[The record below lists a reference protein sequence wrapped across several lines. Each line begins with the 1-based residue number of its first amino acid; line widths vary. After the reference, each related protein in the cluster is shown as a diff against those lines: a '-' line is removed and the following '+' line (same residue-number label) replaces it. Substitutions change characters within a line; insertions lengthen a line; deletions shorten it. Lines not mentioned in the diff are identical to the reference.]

1 MKYFPYFIGQFVEL
15 VVSMK
20 RVQDF
25 LLCDTLNTT
34 IVNRIEVILILSQ
47 QLYSIKR
54 GFQMP

>member
-20 RVQDF
+20 RIQDF

-54 GFQMP
+54 EFQMP